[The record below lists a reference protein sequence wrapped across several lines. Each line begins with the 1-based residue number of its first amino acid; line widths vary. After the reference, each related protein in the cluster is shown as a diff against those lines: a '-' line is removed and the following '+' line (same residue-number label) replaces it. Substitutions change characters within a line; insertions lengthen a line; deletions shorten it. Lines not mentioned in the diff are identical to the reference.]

1 MANFETVI
9 VETDLLILGGGMAA
23 CGAAV
28 EAAYW
33 AKQNGLKVTLVDKA
47 AVDRSGAVAMG
58 LSAINQYVGLK
69 DGTNTLKDYVDYVR
83 NDLMGVT
90 REDLVANIAR
100 HVDSTVH
107 LFEKWGLPI
116 WKDEKGKYV
125 HEGRWQLMINGESY
139 KVIVAEAAK
148 NALLQSGVGQI
159 FERVFIVGPIMD
171 GDRCA
176 GAVGFSVRENKFYV
190 FKAKATL
197 VAMGGAVH
205 VFKPRSSGEGMGR
218 AWYPPWNSGS
228 SAYFTIRAGAEMTCQ
243 EVRFIPVRFKDAY
256 GPVGAWF
263 LLFKSRATNSQGGDY
278 MVERRPELEKW
289 GPYGR
294 VKPVPANLRNYLGML
309 DVMDGKG
316 PINMRTEEAIQKIA
330 DTYKD
335 DPKAYKKKMKELES
349 EAWEDFLDMTI
360 SQAILWAS
368 TNVQPEEQSS
378 EIAASEPY
386 FIGSHSGASGAWVS
400 GPEDL
405 QTDETKAEYFWG
417 YTNMSTVKG
426 LFCAGDASG
435 ASSHKFSSGSH
446 AEGRIAAK
454 SAIKFIVENNAHAT
468 VDPAKVESL
477 KAEILK
483 PLDTYEQHKNATTD
497 PEINPN
503 YIKPRM
509 FMFRLQKIMD
519 EYAGG
524 ISSPIHNQRGLAEQG
539 PGTAGLAQ
547 GGLRETR
554 RFQLARTHALLGKH
568 TPHVA
573 GRSARPDH
581 ALPRRDSL
589 ARILLPRGQA
599 GSRRRE
605 VACLRQLPGS
615 IPRRTPG
622 RCEPGRSCRSSRSPR
637 STNCS
642 EDSAARFGAGDSR
655 GREGTSHPPV
665 ARMKQGLSK
674 ECPHCGQPMVRW
686 ANPQWS

>member
-1 MANFETVI
+1 MPKFETVV

-69 DGTNTLKDYVDYVR
+69 DGANTLKDYVDYVR
-83 NDLMGVT
+83 NDLMGIT

-100 HVDSTVH
+100 HVDSSVH

-116 WKDEKGKYV
+116 WKDADGKYV

-139 KVIVAEAAK
+139 KVVVAEAAK
-148 NALLQSGVGQI
+148 NALRESGVGEI
-159 FERVFIVGPIMD
+159 FERVFIVGPLLD
-171 GDRCA
+171 GDKCA
-176 GAVGFSVRENKFYV
+176 GAVGFSVRENKLYI

-197 VAMGGAVH
+197 TAMGGAVH

-228 SAYFTIRAGAEMTCQ
+228 SAYFTLKAGAEMTCQ

-263 LLFKSRATNSQGGDY
+263 LLFKSRATNAMGGDY
-278 MVERRPELEKW
+278 MVERKPELEKW

-309 DVMDGKG
+309 DVIDGKG
-316 PINMRTEEAIQKIA
+316 PISMRTEEALGKLAEQ
-330 DTYKD
+330 YKD
-335 DPKAYKKKMKELES
+335 DPKAYQKKMKELES

-360 SQAILWAS
+360 SQAILWAA
-368 TNVQPEEQSS
+368 TNVRPEQKSS
-378 EIAASEPY
+378 EIAAAEPY

-405 QTDETKAEYFWG
+405 QTAETKSEYFWG
-417 YTNMSTVKG
+417 YPCMSTVKG

-454 SAIKFIVENNAHAT
+454 AAIKYVVENNTAPKLDQAAI
-468 VDPAKVESL
+468 DKLA
-477 KAEILK
+477 AEILQ
-483 PLDTYEQHKNATTD
+483 PLETFEKNKNATTD
-497 PEINPN
+497 EDVNPN
-503 YIKPRM
+503 YIKPRA

-524 ISSPIHNQRGLAEQG
+524 VTAQFTTNKAQLERALELLAF
-539 PGTAGLAQ
+539 L
-547 GGLRETR
+547 
-554 RFQLARTHALLGKH
+554 K
-568 TPHVA
+568 
-573 GRSARPDH
+573 
-581 ALPRRDSL
+581 
-589 ARILLPRGQA
+589 
-599 GSRRRE
+599 
-605 VACLRQLPGS
+605 
-615 IPRRTPG
+615 
-622 RCEPGRSCRSSRSPR
+622 
-637 STNCS
+637 
-642 EDSAARFGAGDSR
+642 EDSAKLGASNLHELMR
-655 GREGTSHPPV
+655 CWENVHRMWQAEAHVRTMLFREETRWPGYYFRADTPKLDEDKWHVFANCRCDPKTGKWEMLTRPV
-665 ARMKQGLSK
+665 L
-674 ECPHCGQPMVRW
+674 HVFGQPTTKQPEPAVAAAR
-686 ANPQWS
+686 

>member
-1 MANFETVI
+1 MANFETVV
-9 VETDLLILGGGMAA
+9 VETDLLILGGGMSA

-28 EAAYW
+28 EAAHW
-33 AKQNGLKVTLVDKA
+33 AKAHGLKVTLVDKA

-69 DGTNTLKDYVDYVR
+69 DGQNTVKDYVDYVR
-83 NDLMGVT
+83 NDLMGIT

-116 WKDEKGKYV
+116 WKDENGAYV

-139 KVIVAEAAK
+139 KVVVAEAAK
-148 NALLQSGVGQI
+148 NALLQSGVGEI

-176 GAVGFSVRENKFYV
+176 GAVGFSVREDKFYV

-228 SAYFTIRAGAEMTCQ
+228 SAYFTMKAGAEMTCQ

-263 LLFKSRATNSQGGDY
+263 LLFKSRATNSQDGDY
-278 MVERRPELEKW
+278 MVERKSELENW
-289 GPYGR
+289 APYGK

-309 DVMDGKG
+309 DVMEGKG
-316 PINMRTEEAIQKIA
+316 PIYMRTEEAIQKIA
-330 DTYKD
+330 DEYKD
-335 DPKAYKKKMKELES
+335 DPKAHKKKMKELES

-368 TNVQPEEQSS
+368 TNVQPEEKSS
-378 EIAASEPY
+378 EIAAAEPY

-405 QTDETKAEYFWG
+405 QTADSKKEYFWG
-417 YTNMSTVKG
+417 YTNMATVAG

-454 SAIKFIVENNAHAT
+454 AAIKYVVEHKEAPK
-468 VDPAKVESL
+468 VDQGAIDTL
-477 KAEILK
+477 KAEILA
-483 PLDTYEQHKNATTD
+483 PLDTYEQHQKETTD
-497 PEINPN
+497 PEVNPH

-524 ISSPIHNQRGLAEQG
+524 V
-539 PGTAGLAQ
+539 TAQFKTNKALLERALELLDL
-547 GGLRETR
+547 LREDSTKLAASNHHELMRCWENTHRMWQAEAHVRTMLFRNETR
-554 RFQLARTHALLGKH
+554 WPGYYFRADAPKMDEANWKVFANCRFDPK
-568 TPHVA
+568 
-573 GRSARPDH
+573 
-581 ALPRRDSL
+581 
-589 ARILLPRGQA
+589 
-599 GSRRRE
+599 
-605 VACLRQLPGS
+605 
-615 IPRRTPG
+615 
-622 RCEPGRSCRSSRSPR
+622 
-637 STNCS
+637 
-642 EDSAARFGAGDSR
+642 
-655 GREGTSHPPV
+655 
-665 ARMKQGLSK
+665 SK
-674 ECPHCGQPMVRW
+674 EWQMLKRPIMTVIPAATPVG
-686 ANPQWS
+686 A